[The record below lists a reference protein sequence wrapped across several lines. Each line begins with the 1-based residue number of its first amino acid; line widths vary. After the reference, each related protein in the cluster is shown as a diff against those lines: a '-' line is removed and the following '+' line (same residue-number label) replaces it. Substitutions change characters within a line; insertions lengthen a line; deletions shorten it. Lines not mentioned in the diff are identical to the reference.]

1 MKRYSD
7 IVNKKVEECMSS
19 AIDKLTG
26 VGKQQLDSL
35 MQIQKKLFDTSNETF
50 AKQSADLETKQNLVE
65 GIAKQMMDLQVGYF
79 KIMQIR
85 DGGILD

>member
-1 MKRYSD
+1 MS
-7 IVNKKVEECMSS
+7 MSS

-35 MQIQKKLFDTSNETF
+35 MQIQKQLFDTSNEMF

-65 GIAKQMMDLQVGYF
+65 RIAKQMMDLQDVS
-79 KIMQIR
+79 R
-85 DGGILD
+85 SCS